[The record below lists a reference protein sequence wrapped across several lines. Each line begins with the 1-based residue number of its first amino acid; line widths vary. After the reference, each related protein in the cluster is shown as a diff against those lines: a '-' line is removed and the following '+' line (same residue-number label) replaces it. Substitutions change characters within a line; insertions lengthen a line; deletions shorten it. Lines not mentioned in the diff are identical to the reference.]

1 MELFYKDCSPVK
13 PLDPVVISLGAVLGM
28 CVAVIIAQA
37 IIIYK
42 MKNFE
47 HGNGL
52 VQTINLANQAVL
64 IQPGENITLNCTFKE
79 KYDINPSMWYKQ
91 RPNQEP
97 QQVGEVLKNKQ
108 AIPSSPFSNSTFK
121 IIWDDT
127 TNSLTI
133 LNLTEDYKGTYFC
146 AVTDGRMIHFS
157 SATFV
162 NVTDCSTVKPMGPVV
177 ICLGAVLGMCAAVII
192 AQAIIICKMKSSES
206 GNARPQEGS
215 VMEKTNSQVSED
227 KMQKTGYQENE
238 YTHRHDAEELNYAA
252 IHFNERKTKRG
263 QVKRG
268 QHEDRVY
275 SEVKRSALTDYHLD
289 Y

>member
-1 MELFYKDCSPVK
+1 MYSSK
-13 PLDPVVISLGAVLGM
+13 SLLVF
-28 CVAVIIAQA
+28 IITCYWIQ
-37 IIIYK
+37 
-42 MKNFE
+42 FC
-47 HGNGL
+47 L
-52 VQTINLANQAVL
+52 VQTINLANEAVL
-64 IQPGENITLNCTFKE
+64 IQPGENKTLICTFKE

-108 AIPSSPFSNSTFK
+108 AIPSSQFSNSRFK

-162 NVTDCSTVKPMGPVV
+162 NVTVKPMGPVV
-177 ICLGAVLGMCAAVII
+177 ICLGAVLGVCAAVII
-192 AQAIIICKMKSSES
+192 AQAIIILMFTKHYCSF
-206 GNARPQEGS
+206 PQ
-215 VMEKTNSQVSED
+215 Q
-227 KMQKTGYQENE
+227 
-238 YTHRHDAEELNYAA
+238 HDAEELNYAA

-268 QHEDRVY
+268 QHEDHVY